1 VRRSNG
7 RSVVGFGATAFVVVS
22 LIVPTATLA
31 GADPGGAKG
40 RAKAPSAQAGSSG
53 GIANIDHVVV
63 LMQENRSY
71 DSYFSQLHFEG
82 QPQSPVES
90 EKPNPNPF
98 GGPPIHPFLTT
109 NPCTTADLSHGWDST
124 HNEIDG
130 GRMNGFTTQNEDPTD
145 PTGSRAM
152 GYYDQRTLPFYYGI
166 ANEFSIA
173 DRYFASV
180 PGPTFPNRFYL
191 LTGSSFGH
199 VSNVI
204 QTYTQ
209 RTIFQSLDEAA
220 TPVSWKIYLA
230 SVQVELLFEYVL
242 GHAAGHVFP
251 ISQYF
256 TDAANGTLPQV
267 SFVESDPF
275 GDVNTESDE
284 HPPANVQVG
293 EKFTHDIVSA
303 LVNSPDWAS
312 AAMFLTYD
320 EHGGFYDH
328 VSPPAAV
335 PPDDIPPMVPPGDP
349 FNAFDRYGVRVPTTV
364 ISPYARPHHVSHV
377 VYDHTSILKFIETR
391 FGLPP
396 LTRRD
401 AAADPMLDMFD
412 FSRASLLHPIV
423 PDAPIDPA
431 GIKACKALHP

>member
-1 VRRSNG
+1 MRRSNG
-7 RSVVGFGATAFVVVS
+7 RSVVGLGTALFVVVS
-22 LIVPTATLA
+22 LIVGTGALA
-31 GADPGGAKG
+31 SADPG
-40 RAKAPSAQAGSSG
+40 RAQGNPSAHAGSPG

-63 LMQENRSY
+63 LMQENRSF
-71 DSYFSQLHFEG
+71 DSYFGQLHFEG
-82 QPQSPVES
+82 QPHSSVES
-90 EKPNPNPF
+90 QRPNINPL

-109 NPCTTADLSHGWDST
+109 NPCTSADLNHGWDGT

-130 GRMNGFTTQNEDPTD
+130 GRMDGFTTQNVDPTD
-145 PTGSRAM
+145 RTGSRTM
-152 GYYDQRTLPFYYGI
+152 GYYDQRTLPFYYRI

-191 LTGSSFGH
+191 LTGTSFGYTD
-199 VSNVI
+199 NVVK
-204 QTYTQ
+204 TYTQ
-209 RTIFQSLDEAA
+209 KTIFQSLDEAA

-230 SVQVELLFEYVL
+230 SAQVEELFKYVQD
-242 GHAAGHVFP
+242 HFAGHVFP
-251 ISQYF
+251 IAQYF

-267 SFVESDPF
+267 SFVESDGF
-275 GDVNTESDE
+275 GTVNTETDE

-320 EHGGFYDH
+320 EHGGYYDH

-335 PPDDIPPMVPPGDP
+335 PPDDIPPMVSAGDP
-349 FNAFDRYGVRVPTTV
+349 FNAFNRYGVRVPATV
-364 ISPYARPHHVSHV
+364 ISPYSSPHHVSHV

-412 FSRASLLHPIV
+412 FGHAALLHPSV
-423 PDAPIDPA
+423 PDAPVDPA
-431 GIKACKALHP
+431 GIEACNALHP